1 MSAGRKVRSAKAVT
15 VIGGADGPTS
25 IFLAGSLHGKKEKN
39 IIRRVKNRL
48 QQARYERKRM
58 AVQKSI
64 TAGAHTMEELM
75 LYIRQRYQACEAG
88 ESYPDYFQRKRQ
100 MKHELIRLF
109 APELLGEERDVPPP
123 EDFSDQK
130 AVSQWLRK
138 VESQNEE
145 YLQQAEQ
152 IPEEMFPSEYHLF
165 LIEQG
170 EDGTM
175 ELELDAFYPKIGIS
189 WSGKKE
195 RMEPIVKDVYRYLG
209 VSQQDIEQKTDRY
222 QTLLTVL
229 SAD

>member
-1 MSAGRKVRSAKAVT
+1 MSAGRKVRSAKAIT

-25 IFLAGSLHGKKEKN
+25 IFLAGSLRGKKEKN
-39 IIRRVKNRL
+39 IIRRVKNRFR
-48 QQARYERKRM
+48 QIRYERKRKK
-58 AVQKSI
+58 AGESI
-64 TAGAHTMEELM
+64 TAGAHSMEEVM
-75 LYIRQRYQACEAG
+75 QYIRQRYQACEAG

-100 MKHELIRLF
+100 MKHEMIRLF
-109 APELLGEERDVPPP
+109 APELLGEEKAVPPP

-145 YLQQAEQ
+145 YLQQAQQ
-152 IPEEMFPSEYHLF
+152 IPAELFPSEYHLF

-222 QTLLTVL
+222 QTLLSVL
-229 SAD
+229 CSD